1 MTVAVMRT
9 LIILAINR
17 FRYTC
22 PRCYFTKYCK
32 EVAETIG
39 IVGWVKNSKQG
50 TIVGKIQGVKPL
62 MDQMIEWLSTVG
74 SPGCKIQKCD
84 LTNSQQL
91 ARLDYHDFTI
101 RF

>member
-1 MTVAVMRT
+1 MGTEDPNQLYSTEFEVFGQVQG
-9 LIILAINR
+9 
-17 FRYTC
+17 
-22 PRCYFTKYCK
+22 CYFTKYCK
-32 EVAETIG
+32 EIAETIG

-62 MDQMIEWLSTVG
+62 MDQMTEWLSTVG
-74 SPGCKIQKCD
+74 SPGSKIQKCD

>member
-1 MTVAVMRT
+1 MGTEDPNQLYSTEFEVFGQVQG
-9 LIILAINR
+9 
-17 FRYTC
+17 
-22 PRCYFTKYCK
+22 CYFTKYCK

>member
-1 MTVAVMRT
+1 MGTEDPSQLYSTEFEVFGQVQG
-9 LIILAINR
+9 
-17 FRYTC
+17 
-22 PRCYFTKYCK
+22 CYFTKYCK
-32 EVAETIG
+32 EIAETIG